1 MSCRF
6 CCIRALCQ
14 TSCTS
19 LQSREFESK
28 WRWKSST
35 QITRIRQKISLDA
48 QARASA
54 LKDTVATQIPKFL
67 VPILPTTGQTS
78 SISQNRHKRH
88 CSEAKASKAREKKVP
103 AKGHSLS
110 LISERPP
117 STSNFTAAG
126 DGCFHATDD
135 GAAPC
140 VDDLPESF
148 WTKQSANGRAAN

>member
-1 MSCRF
+1 MNTNHTNPS
-6 CCIRALCQ
+6 
-14 TSCTS
+14 
-19 LQSREFESK
+19 
-28 WRWKSST
+28 
-35 QITRIRQKISLDA
+35 KISLDA

-54 LKDTVATQIPKFL
+54 LKDTAVTQIPKFL

-78 SISQNRHKRH
+78 SISQNQHKRH
-88 CSEAKASKAREKKVP
+88 CSETKASKAREKKVP
-103 AKGHSLS
+103 TKGHSLS

-126 DGCFHATDD
+126 DGCFPDD

-148 WTKQSANGRAAN
+148 WTKQSANGHAAN